1 MCVKNDAEKGWLLE
15 NLVFMALRR
24 GSNKIAYYLNGD
36 GTEVDF
42 HVFDKVAR
50 TSRLVQVSWDMADKT
65 TFAREFDAIV
75 AARNETGI
83 TDCTIVTWDD
93 EGEKDGIRIVP
104 VWKWLLA
111 N

>member
-1 MCVKNDAEKGWLLE
+1 M
-15 NLVFMALRR
+15 
-24 GSNKIAYYLNGD
+24 
-36 GTEVDF
+36 
-42 HVFDKVAR
+42 
-50 TSRLVQVSWDMADKT
+50 RLVQVSLDMADKT
-65 TFAREFDAIV
+65 TFAREFDALV
-75 AARNETGI
+75 TARKETGI